1 MNAPPRQSKFQAYR
15 ARKRAAGLR
24 EIRMWVPDLRL
35 PEVRAEARRQAALL
49 DQTDDEREAAEMMVQ
64 FAQEAWDREP

>member
-1 MNAPPRQSKFQAYR
+1 MNAPPKQSKFQAYR

-24 EIRMWVPDLRL
+24 EIRLWVPDMRL
-35 PEVRAEARRQAALL
+35 PEVQAEARRQVAML
-49 DQTDDEREAAEMMVQ
+49 DKSEDEREAADMMVR